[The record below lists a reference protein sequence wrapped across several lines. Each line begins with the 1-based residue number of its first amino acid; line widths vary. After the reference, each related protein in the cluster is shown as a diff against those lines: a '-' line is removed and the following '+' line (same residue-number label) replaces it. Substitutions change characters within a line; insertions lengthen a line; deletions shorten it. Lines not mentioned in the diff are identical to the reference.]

1 MNVLILGSG
10 GREHAL
16 AWKLAQSPLVQQLYL
31 APGNAGTALA
41 GTNAA
46 INCNDFAAL
55 ADFVLTHKI
64 EMVVVGPE
72 VPLVDG
78 IRDYFDNH
86 QKLREVL
93 LVGPSAAGARL
104 EGSKD
109 FAKQFMQRHRIPTAA
124 YAAFG
129 KGETTEARQYLRKLK
144 PPYVLKADG
153 LAAGKG
159 VVITEDYQEAC
170 QSLRQMLDEDV
181 FGKAGHRVVIEEFL
195 KGIEVS
201 MFVLTDG
208 KSYLLLPEAKD
219 YKRIGEGDTGKNTG
233 GMGAVS
239 PVSFARGEFMQRV
252 QQQIIQPT
260 IEGLRVE
267 NILYQGFIFF
277 GIINVDGSPYVIEYN
292 CRLGDP
298 EAEVVI
304 PRIKSDLAGLL
315 WALRDQSL
323 HRHILQVD
331 ERHAAS
337 VFLVCGGY
345 PDAYEKGKIITGL
358 ETVRESLV
366 FHAGTLRRGN
376 DIVTSGGRVLAVTS
390 LAATTAEALKL
401 SYKNIDKI
409 GFEKKYCRKDV
420 GRDLLP
426 FEG

>member
-16 AWKLAQSPLVQQLYL
+16 AWKLAQSPLVQQLTI

-41 GTNAA
+41 GTNTA
-46 INCNDFAAL
+46 ISPDDFEAVAN
-55 ADFVLTHKI
+55 FVLAHKTD
-64 EMVVVGPE
+64 MVVVGPE

-86 QKLREVL
+86 EELREIL

-129 KGETTEARQYLRKLK
+129 KGETTEACQYLRKLK

-159 VVITEDYQEAC
+159 VVITEDYEEAC
-170 QSLRQMLDEDV
+170 QSLRQMLDENV
-181 FGKAGHRVVIEEFL
+181 FGEAGHRVVIEEFL

-201 MFVLTDG
+201 VFVLTDG
-208 KSYLLLPEAKD
+208 KSYVMLPEAKD

-239 PVSFARGEFMQRV
+239 PVSFAQGEFMQRV

-260 IEGLRVE
+260 IEGLHIE

-277 GIINVDGSPYVIEYN
+277 GLINVGGNPYVIEYN

-298 EAEVVI
+298 ETEVVI

-323 HRHILQVD
+323 HKHSLQVD

-345 PDAYEKGKIITGL
+345 PDAYEKGNIITGL
-358 ETVRESLV
+358 ETVQKSHV
-366 FHAGTLRRGN
+366 FHAGTLRRGD

-390 LAATTAEALKL
+390 LAATTAEALQL
-401 SYKNIDKI
+401 SYENIDKI

-426 FEG
+426 QEN

>member
-1 MNVLILGSG
+1 
-10 GREHAL
+10 
-16 AWKLAQSPLVQQLYL
+16 
-31 APGNAGTALA
+31 
-41 GTNAA
+41 
-46 INCNDFAAL
+46 
-55 ADFVLTHKI
+55 
-64 EMVVVGPE
+64 
-72 VPLVDG
+72 
-78 IRDYFDNH
+78 
-86 QKLREVL
+86 
-93 LVGPSAAGARL
+93 
-104 EGSKD
+104 
-109 FAKQFMQRHRIPTAA
+109 
-124 YAAFG
+124 
-129 KGETTEARQYLRKLK
+129 
-144 PPYVLKADG
+144 
-153 LAAGKG
+153 
-159 VVITEDYQEAC
+159 
-170 QSLRQMLDEDV
+170 
-181 FGKAGHRVVIEEFL
+181 VIEEFL

-252 QQQIIQPT
+252 QQQIIEPT
-260 IEGLRVE
+260 IEGLRNE

-323 HRHILQVD
+323 HQHSLQVD

-358 ETVRESLV
+358 ETVQKSLV
-366 FHAGTLRRGN
+366 FHAGTLRRGD

-401 SYKNIDKI
+401 SYENIDKI
-409 GFEKKYCRKDV
+409 GFDKKYYRKDV

-426 FEG
+426 FEC

>member
-16 AWKLAQSPLVQQLYL
+16 AWKLAQSPLVQQLTI

-41 GTNAA
+41 GTNTA
-46 INCNDFAAL
+46 ISPDDFEAVAN
-55 ADFVLTHKI
+55 FVLAHKTD
-64 EMVVVGPE
+64 MVVVGPE

-86 QKLREVL
+86 EELREIL

-129 KGETTEARQYLRKLK
+129 KGETTEACQYLRKLK

-159 VVITEDYQEAC
+159 VVITEDYVEAC
-170 QSLRQMLDEDV
+170 QSLRQMLDENV
-181 FGKAGHRVVIEEFL
+181 FGEAGHRVVIEEFL

-201 MFVLTDG
+201 VFVLTDG
-208 KSYLLLPEAKD
+208 KSYVMLPEAKD

-239 PVSFARGEFMQRV
+239 PVSFAQGEFMQRV

-260 IEGLRVE
+260 IEGLHIE

-277 GIINVDGSPYVIEYN
+277 GLINVGGNPYVIEYN

-298 EAEVVI
+298 ETEVVI

-323 HRHILQVD
+323 HKHSLQVD

-345 PDAYEKGKIITGL
+345 PDAYEKGNIITGL
-358 ETVRESLV
+358 ETVQKSHV
-366 FHAGTLRRGN
+366 FHAGTLRRGD

-390 LAATTAEALKL
+390 LAATTAEALQL
-401 SYKNIDKI
+401 SYENIDKI

-426 FEG
+426 QEN